1 MISIL
6 FQSIIDNNNTRQ
18 SLSSLRQELKQDDS
32 TKDTIRELAI
42 SHFETLLT
50 LLSSKDAKTRRN
62 VALLMGDLKI
72 DDFASSLFQQ
82 YTKEETLFVK
92 SAYLTALT
100 ALNCDEFIP
109 QLKTRLQELQAF
121 PITPETKKHL
131 DEEMRV
137 LTQLL
142 LQKEGMTPHT
152 FCGYTNFYNCIL
164 LTNRLHASVTEE
176 QILHGQSTA
185 FSAGLMVKTDNIQ
198 ELLEIRTYRELLF
211 VIPEFTT
218 CSNDPNT
225 ASEELANSNLLSF
238 LQQSHKEGT
247 PFYFRIDLK
256 CQMSLAQ
263 KSVFTKKLS
272 TQLEHLTNRQL
283 INSTSHYE
291 LEIRMIENKQH
302 TFNVLVKLKTLPD
315 TRFAYRKGVISSSI
329 RPDVAA
335 LLVSLAKEYMVPDAQ
350 ILDPFCGVGTML
362 IERQQQIKGNTSYGV
377 DISKEAITIA
387 RENTEHANQIIHFI
401 NRDFFRFTHEY
412 LFDEIFT
419 NMPFFMYDARQ
430 AELFELYRR
439 FFEKSKEV
447 LKPHGTLILYS
458 HNPNYIEEL
467 CTQYGYRI
475 LENIVILDIEGS
487 SLVILKRQGV

>member
-1 MISIL
+1 MISRL

-18 SLSSLRQELKQDDS
+18 SLSSLRQELKQDTS
-32 TKDTIRELAI
+32 SISTIRELVI
-42 SHFETLLT
+42 SHTETFLT
-50 LLSSKDAKTRRN
+50 LLSSEDAKTRRN
-62 VALLMGDLKI
+62 MALLMGDLKI
-72 DDFASSLFQQ
+72 DDFASPLFHQ
-82 YTKEETLFVK
+82 YTKEKTLFVK

-100 ALNCDEFIP
+100 VLSCNEFIP
-109 QLKTRLQELQAF
+109 QLKARLQELQTF

-142 LQKEGMTPHT
+142 LQKEGMRPHT
-152 FCGYTNFYNCIL
+152 FCGYNNFYNCIL
-164 LTNRLHASVTEE
+164 LTNRLHASVTDE
-176 QILHGQSTA
+176 QIYDGQTTT

-198 ELLEIRTYRELLF
+198 ELLDIRTYRELLF

-218 CSNDPNT
+218 CSSDPST
-225 ASEELANSNLLSF
+225 AAKELADSKLLSF
-238 LQQSHKEGT
+238 LQQSHKEST

-256 CQMSLAQ
+256 CKMSLGE

-315 TRFAYRKGVISSSI
+315 TRFSYREGVVPSSI

-335 LLVSLAKEYMVPDAQ
+335 LLVALAKEYMVPDAQ

-362 IERQQQIKGNTSYGV
+362 IERQQQVKGNTSYGI
-377 DISKEAITIA
+377 DISKDAISIA
-387 RENTEHANQIIHFI
+387 RKNTEHTNQIIHFI

-430 AELFELYRR
+430 DEIFEVYRQ

-467 CTQYGYRI
+467 CPQYGYRI
-475 LENIVILDIEGS
+475 LKNIVILDIEGS
-487 SLVILKRQGV
+487 SLVILKRQA